1 MAVFDSMPALK
12 DIAQR
17 AAKAV
22 AGEPLT
28 VFNLLVS
35 LIKSMCPR
43 ESIYLKEHFHV
54 VNSLATMI
62 LGDQGAG
69 KSPMMNSMKTV
80 LKLIEKDMQKRFEG
94 FHIPWVL
101 ADLSIPG
108 IIKCMESSPTILKSV
123 ALVLLDELDVLTDV
137 TGLGASQESKCKAS
151 PFPL

>member
-1 MAVFDSMPALK
+1 M
-12 DIAQR
+12 
-17 AAKAV
+17 
-22 AGEPLT
+22 
-28 VFNLLVS
+28 S

-101 ADLSIPG
+101 GVSISLLFG
-108 IIKCMESSPTILKSV
+108 LQ
-123 ALVLLDELDVLTDV
+123 LVL
-137 TGLGASQESKCKAS
+137 
-151 PFPL
+151 FR